1 MTVSRHDIT
10 ASILGNDIPV
20 IDATITLDENWSPY
34 AQATLTAPILDD
46 EILDL
51 LDPRENPHVLISL
64 KKEYGQS
71 DKIFRLSGEYV
82 GKQLSDFTTE
92 WAGKFLQDLSNEY
105 YLAYNPF
112 GLKEPDERT
121 FSLAVREIDINY
133 VRSEVSLTLASD
145 EALLLDYALVDNSV
159 YTSPNTSVRAITQYV
174 LNFIGAS
181 LQPGTAD
188 AVIPSGAAVWEPG
201 QSAYDYLEPLIQAG
215 ALRLFCDEKRDWY
228 LVPDN
233 YDVPGSV
240 NLSYTETLTDASTT
254 ISRESI
260 EWYDAVV
267 IKYEYVDPSG
277 NTIIEYDSAGAPGT
291 KVLTLTY
298 NSKYPGAGAAAR
310 VLQRAEGRGR
320 VNSIG
325 AVNDYTVTPG
335 VSCSLTMPNADTQV
349 GNVSAVTWEL
359 PGDTMA
365 ITTRGLLEVPD
376 TAWIFTP
383 SGVAWEDILP
393 GVSWNTY
400 TA

>member
-34 AQATLTAPILDD
+34 VQATITAPILDE
-46 EILDL
+46 EIIEL
-51 LDPRENPHVLISL
+51 LDPRDNPHVIL
-64 KKEYGQS
+64 KVQKSYGQS
-71 DKIFRLSGEYV
+71 DKVFRFSTEYA
-82 GKQLSDFTTE
+82 GKKLSDFSTL

-105 YLAYNPF
+105 YFAYNDF
-112 GLKEPDERT
+112 GIIASEDRQFT
-121 FSLAVREIDINY
+121 LALREININY
-133 VRSEVSLTLASD
+133 LRSEISLNLSSD
-145 EALLLDYALVDNSV
+145 EGLLLDYARVANTI
-159 YTSPNTSVRAITQYV
+159 YTSPNTSIRVITQYV
-174 LNFIGAS
+174 LSLIGAT

-201 QSAYDYLEPLIQAG
+201 QTAYDYLEPIIQAG

-233 YDVPGSV
+233 YEVPGSV
-240 NLSYTETLTDASTT
+240 NLSYLETLTDAGTT

-267 IKYEYVDPSG
+267 IKYEYVDPDG

-298 NSKYPGAGAAAR
+298 NSKFPGAGAAAR

-320 VNSIG
+320 VNSIS

-335 VSCSLTMPNADTQV
+335 ISCSLTMPNADTQV

>member
-10 ASILGNDIPV
+10 ALILGNDIPV

-34 AQATLTAPILDD
+34 VQATLTTPIPDD
-46 EILDL
+46 EIVDL
-51 LDPRENPHVLISL
+51 LDPRTNPQVNLFV
-64 KKEYGQS
+64 KKSYGQS
-71 DKIFRLSGEYV
+71 DKVYRITNDYV
-82 GKQLSDFTTE
+82 GKKLSDFSTE
-92 WAGKFLQDLSNEY
+92 WAGKVLQDFSNFY
-105 YLAYNPF
+105 YIAYNTF
-112 GLKEPDERT
+112 GLKAPEERAFT
-121 FSLAVREIDINY
+121 LAVREININY
-133 VRSEVSLTLASD
+133 VRSELSITLSSD
-145 EALLLDYALVDNSV
+145 EGLLLDYARVANTI
-159 YTSPNTSVRAITQYV
+159 YTSPSTSVRTITEYV
-174 LNFIGAS
+174 LGFIGAT
-181 LQPGTAD
+181 LQPGAYD
-188 AVIPSGAAVWEPG
+188 ATIPAGSAVWEPG
-201 QSAYDYLEPLIQAG
+201 QTAYDYLEPIVQAG
-215 ALRLFCDEKRDWY
+215 ALRLFCDENRDWY

-240 NLSYTETLTDASTT
+240 NLSYTETLTDAATT

-267 IKYEYVDPSG
+267 IKYEYVDPAG
-277 NTIIEYDSAGAPGT
+277 ATIIEYDSAGSPGT

-298 NSKYPGAGAAAR
+298 NSKYPGPGAAAR

-320 VNSIG
+320 VNSIS

-335 VSCSLTMPNADTQV
+335 ISCSLTMPNADTQV

>member
-20 IDATITLDENWSPY
+20 IDASITLDENWSPY
-34 AQATLTAPILDD
+34 VQATLTAPIPDD
-46 EILDL
+46 QIIDL
-51 LDPRENPHVLISL
+51 LDPRTNPHVNLFVS
-64 KKEYGQS
+64 KNYGQS
-71 DKIFRLSGEYV
+71 EKLYRITNDYV
-82 GKQLSDFTTE
+82 NKKLSDLTSV
-92 WAGKFLQDLSNEY
+92 WSGKVIQDFSNFY
-105 YLAYNPF
+105 YIAYNTF
-112 GLKEPDERT
+112 GYKNSEERAFT
-121 FSLAVREIDINY
+121 LAVREININY
-133 VRSEVSLTLASD
+133 VRSELSITLSSD
-145 EALLLDYALVDNSV
+145 EGLLLDYARVANTI
-159 YTSPNTSVRAITQYV
+159 YTSPSTSVRTITQYV
-174 LNFIGAS
+174 LSFIGAT
-181 LQPGTAD
+181 LEPGIAD
-188 AVIPSGAAVWEPG
+188 FTIPVGSAVWEPG
-201 QSAYDYLEPLIQAG
+201 QTAYDYLEPLVQAG
-215 ALRLFCDEKRDWY
+215 ALRLFCDEKRNWY

-240 NLSYTETLTDASTT
+240 NLSYTETLTDAATT

-267 IKYEYVDPSG
+267 IKYEYVDSSG
-277 NTIIEYDSAGAPGT
+277 NTIIQYDSAGAPGT

-320 VNSIG
+320 VNSIA
-325 AVNDYTVTPG
+325 AVNDYAVTPG
-335 VSCSLTMPNADTQV
+335 ISCSLTMPNADTQI

-359 PGDTMA
+359 PGDTMS

>member
-1 MTVSRHDIT
+1 MAVSRHDIT

-20 IDATITLDENWSPY
+20 IDASITLDENWSPY
-34 AQATLTAPILDD
+34 VQATLTAPLLDD
-46 EILDL
+46 EIVDL
-51 LDPRENPHVLISL
+51 LDPRNSPHVSINVNKS
-64 KKEYGQS
+64 YGQS
-71 DKIFRLSGEYV
+71 DKVFSITNSYP
-82 GKQLSDFTTE
+82 GKLLSDFSTI
-92 WAGKFLQDLSNEY
+92 WAGKLIQDLSNEY
-105 YLAYNPF
+105 YLAYNTF
-112 GLKEPDERT
+112 GLKSAEDRSFT
-121 FSLAVREIDINY
+121 LAVRELNINY
-133 VRSEVSLTLASD
+133 LRSEISLTLASD
-145 EALLLDYALVDNSV
+145 EGLLLDYARVANTPYVS
-159 YTSPNTSVRAITQYV
+159 TETSVRSLSEYV
-174 LNFIGAS
+174 LSFIGAT
-181 LQPGTAD
+181 LQPGTYD
-188 AVIPSGAAVWEPG
+188 ATIPAGAIWEPG
-201 QSAYDYLEPLIQAG
+201 QSAYDYLEPLVQAG
-215 ALRLFCDEKRDWY
+215 ALRLFCDEHRNWY

-240 NLSYTETLTDASTT
+240 NLSYLQTLTDAATT

-267 IKYEYVDPSG
+267 IKYEYVDSDG
-277 NTIIEYDSAGAPGT
+277 ATIIEYDSAGSPGT

-298 NSKYPGAGAAAR
+298 NSTYPGPGAAAR
-310 VLQRAEGRGR
+310 VLQRAEGRGK
-320 VNSIG
+320 VNSIS

-335 VSCSLTMPNADTQV
+335 VSCSLTMPNAETQV

-383 SGVAWEDILP
+383 SGVAWEDINP

>member
-34 AQATLTAPILDD
+34 VQATLTTPIPDD
-46 EILDL
+46 EIIDL
-51 LDPRENPHVLISL
+51 LDPRTNPHVNLL
-64 KKEYGQS
+64 VKKSYGQS
-71 DKIFRLSGEYV
+71 DKVYRITNDYV
-82 GKQLSDFTTE
+82 GKKLSDFTAE
-92 WAGKFLQDLSNEY
+92 WAGKVLQDFSNFY
-105 YLAYNPF
+105 YIAYNPF
-112 GLKEPDERT
+112 GLKAPEERAFT
-121 FSLAVREIDINY
+121 LAVREININY
-133 VRSEVSLTLASD
+133 VRSELSITLSSD
-145 EALLLDYALVDNSV
+145 EGLLLDYARVANTI
-159 YTSPNTSVRAITQYV
+159 YTSPSTSVRAITEYV
-174 LNFIGAS
+174 LSFIGAS
-181 LQPGTAD
+181 LQSGTAD
-188 AVIPSGAAVWEPG
+188 FTIPAGSAVWEPG
-201 QSAYDYLEPLIQAG
+201 QTAYDYLEPLVQAG

-240 NLSYTETLTDASTT
+240 NLSYTETLTDAGTT

-267 IKYEYVDPSG
+267 IKYEYVDPAG
-277 NTIIEYDSAGAPGT
+277 ATIVEYDSAGAPGT

-298 NSKYPGAGAAAR
+298 NSKFPGAGAAAR

-320 VNSIG
+320 VNSIS

-335 VSCSLTMPNADTQV
+335 ISCSLTMPNADTQI

-365 ITTRGLLEVPD
+365 ITTRGLLEVPS

>member
-1 MTVSRHDIT
+1 MAVSRHDISAT
-10 ASILGNDIPV
+10 ITGNNIPV
-20 IDATITLDENWSPY
+20 IDASITLDENWSPY
-34 AQATLTAPILDD
+34 VQATLTAPILDD

-51 LDPRENPHVLISL
+51 LDPRTNPHVVINV
-64 KKEYGQS
+64 KKSYGQS
-71 DKIFRLSGEYV
+71 DKVFRITNTYP
-82 GKQLSDFTTE
+82 GKLLSDFTTL

-105 YLAYNPF
+105 YLAYNTF
-112 GLKEPDERT
+112 GLKEPEERMFT
-121 FSLAVREIDINY
+121 LAVRELDINY
-133 VRSEVSLTLASD
+133 LRSEISLTLSSD
-145 EALLLDYALVDNSV
+145 EGLLLDFARVDNTI
-159 YTSPNTSVRAITQYV
+159 YTSPSTSVRTITNYV
-174 LNFIGAS
+174 LGLIGAS
-181 LQPGTAD
+181 LQPGAYD
-188 AVIPSGAAVWEPG
+188 ATIPVGSAVWEPG
-201 QSAYDYLEPLIQAG
+201 QTAYDYLEPLIQAG
-215 ALRLFCDEKRDWY
+215 ALRLFCDEQRDWY

-240 NLSYTETLTDASTT
+240 NLSYLETLTEASTT

-267 IKYEYVDPSG
+267 IKYEYVDPAG
-277 NTIIEYDSAGAPGT
+277 ATIIDYDSAGAPGT

-298 NSKYPGAGAAAR
+298 NSKYPGPGAAAR

-320 VNSIG
+320 VNSIS

-335 VSCSLTMPNADTQV
+335 VSCSLTMPNADTQI

-365 ITTRGLLEVPD
+365 ITTRGLLEVPP

-383 SGVAWEDILP
+383 SGVAWEDIDP